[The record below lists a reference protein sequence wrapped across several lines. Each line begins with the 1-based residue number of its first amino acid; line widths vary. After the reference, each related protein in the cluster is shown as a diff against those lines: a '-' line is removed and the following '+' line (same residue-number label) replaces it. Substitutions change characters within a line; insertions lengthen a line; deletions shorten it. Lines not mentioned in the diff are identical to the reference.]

1 MIEPTPKYNRTFLS
15 KTELTEKLKGIISS
29 VELNHV
35 LSAWDMAQ
43 NVHQFQQRNDG
54 TPYFWHPTRVARI
67 LLDELS
73 ITDADLLCAAL
84 LHDVLEDSDIL
95 TPEVIAYNF
104 GDYVGYMVTALTK
117 EIGIKDGPLRQKIDQ
132 EYIDR
137 LRNSSE
143 DCRLIKLADRL
154 DNLRCLQFNLKR
166 NPYKYVKETI
176 EHYVPM
182 AEESPNLHMKYLLRE
197 IRNENNKFFG

>member
-1 MIEPTPKYNRTFLS
+1 MIQPTPKYNRTFLS
-15 KTELTEKLKGIISS
+15 KTELTERLMHVIDS

-43 NVHQFQQRNDG
+43 TVHQFQQRNDG
-54 TPYFWHPTRVARI
+54 TPYFWHPTRVAKI
-67 LLDELS
+67 LLDELNIADS
-73 ITDADLLCAAL
+73 DLLCAAL
-84 LHDVLEDSDIL
+84 LHDVLEDSEIL

-104 GDYVGYMVTALTK
+104 GDYVSYIVLALTK

-132 EYIDR
+132 EYLDR
-137 LRNSSE
+137 LQRSSE
-143 DCRLIKLADRL
+143 DCRIIKLADRL

-176 EHYVPM
+176 DYYVPM
-182 AEESPNLHMKYLLRE
+182 AEESSNLSLKYLLRE

>member
-1 MIEPTPKYNRTFLS
+1 MIQEVPKYNRTFLS
-15 KTELTEKLKGIISS
+15 KTELTEKLMGVIGS
-29 VELNHV
+29 VELNRV

-67 LLDELS
+67 LLDELN
-73 ITDADLLCAAL
+73 IVDPDLLCAAL

-104 GDYVGYMVTALTK
+104 GDYVSYIVTALTK

-137 LRNSSE
+137 LRNSAE
-143 DCRLIKLADRL
+143 DCRVIKLADRL

-176 EHYVPM
+176 DNYIPM
-182 AEESPNLHMKYLLRE
+182 AEESPNLHLKYLLRE
-197 IRNENNKFFG
+197 MRKENNRFFG